1 LKDFFLSQ
9 KPRIGI
15 SACLLGQRVRHDGG
29 HKRDLFVTEILSRF
43 VEWVPV
49 CPEVEA
55 GMGVPRETVR
65 LVGNPSHPR
74 MVADRSGKDWSREM
88 EAYSRKRL
96 EKLSSMN
103 LSGYILKKNSPSCG
117 MERVKVYGKGGA
129 PKLKGRGLFARSLMT
144 ALPLLPVEEE
154 GRLNDL
160 ALRENFIA
168 RVFAYHRWQNLLSGA
183 RSPRPLIKF
192 HKNKHY

>member
-1 LKDFFLSQ
+1 MKDFFLSQ

-15 SACLLGQRVRHDGG
+15 SACLLGQKVRHNGR

-74 MVADRSGKDWSREM
+74 MVADRSGKDWSRQM

-96 EKLSSMN
+96 KKLSSMN

-160 ALRENFIA
+160 ALRANFIA
-168 RVFAYHRWQNLLSGA
+168 RVFAYHRWQNLLSSA

-192 HKNKHY
+192 HKNKHC

>member
-1 LKDFFLSQ
+1 VSE

-15 SACLLGQRVRHDGG
+15 SACLLGQKVRHDGG

-49 CPEVEA
+49 CPELEA

-65 LVGNPSHPR
+65 LMGNPSNPR

-88 EAYSRKRL
+88 EVYSRKRL
-96 EKLSSMN
+96 EKLSGMN

-129 PKLKGRGLFARSLMT
+129 PKLKGRGLFAQSLMT
-144 ALPLLPVEEE
+144 AFPLLPVEEE

-168 RVFAYHRWQNLLSGA
+168 RVFAYHRRQNLLSGA
-183 RSPRPLIKF
+183 RKPRHQISK
-192 HKNKHY
+192 K